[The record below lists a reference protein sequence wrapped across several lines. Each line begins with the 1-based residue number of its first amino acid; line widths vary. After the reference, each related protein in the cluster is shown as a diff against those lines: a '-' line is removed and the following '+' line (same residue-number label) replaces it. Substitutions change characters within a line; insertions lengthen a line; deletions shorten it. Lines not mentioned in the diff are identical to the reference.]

1 MNSLKIT
8 NGRIITPSGIVN
20 GSLNIEGGRI
30 KSINEPFEAQTEIN
44 ARNHYVSPGFVDIH
58 THGGGGSDFM
68 DGTVQA
74 FLTAG
79 EMHSKHGTTTLLPTL
94 LSAGFDETVNAINAF
109 EMAKGVRYKGANLQ
123 GLHIEGPYF
132 APEQCGAQ
140 DTRYIKPPD
149 KNEYKKI
156 LSLSKNILRWSAAP
170 ELPGIPE
177 FAKIL
182 REAGILPSIAHSNA
196 DYEQV
201 LEAFDEGFTHIT
213 HLYSAMSTVH
223 RRNTMRYAGIVESAY
238 LIDDM
243 TVEIIADGV
252 HLPQSLLEF
261 VTKFKK
267 RDKIALVT
275 DSMRA
280 AGMGDGESILGSLK
294 NGQRVIVEEGVA
306 KLPDRSAFAGSVATM
321 DRLIRNIINL
331 TNTSISEAVEMASTV
346 PCNIT
351 GLKTKGKIEC
361 GLDAD
366 IVIFDDDINVKCTVI
381 NGETVFR
388 EGDI

>member
-8 NGRIITPSGIVN
+8 NGRIITPGGIVH
-20 GSLNIEGGRI
+20 GTLNIENGKIIG
-30 KSINEPFEAQTEIN
+30 INEPFEAQTQIN
-44 ARNHYVSPGFVDIH
+44 ADNLYVSPGFVDIH

-74 FLTAG
+74 FLAAG
-79 EMHSKHGTTTLLPTL
+79 EMHSRHGTTTLLPTL
-94 LSAGFDETVNAINAF
+94 LSAGIDETVNAINAF
-109 EMAKGVRYKGANLQ
+109 EQAKKVSYKGANLQ

-140 DTRYIKPPD
+140 DTRYIKPPE
-149 KNEYKKI
+149 KSEYERI
-156 LSLSKNILRWSAAP
+156 LLLSINILRWSAAP

-177 FAKIL
+177 FAKALGDANIL
-182 REAGILPSIAHSNA
+182 LSIAHSNA

-223 RRNTMRYAGIVESAY
+223 RRNAMRYAGIVESAY

-252 HLPQSLLEF
+252 HLPQSLLRF
-261 VTKFKK
+261 VTKFKSK
-267 RDKIALVT
+267 DKIALVT

-280 AGMGDGESILGSLK
+280 AGMADGESILGSLK
-294 NGQRVIVEEGVA
+294 NGQRVLIEDGVA

-321 DRLIRNIINL
+321 DRLVRNIINL
-331 TNTSISEAVEMASTV
+331 TDTSIVQAVGMASTV
-346 PCNIT
+346 PCSIMGFN
-351 GLKTKGKIEC
+351 
-361 GLDAD
+361 
-366 IVIFDDDINVKCTVI
+366 
-381 NGETVFR
+381 
-388 EGDI
+388 

>member
-8 NGRIITPSGIVN
+8 NGRIITPGGIVH
-20 GSLNIEGGRI
+20 GTLNIENGKIIG
-30 KSINEPFEAQTEIN
+30 INEPFEAQTQIN
-44 ARNHYVSPGFVDIH
+44 ADNLYVSPGFVDIH

-74 FLTAG
+74 FLAAG
-79 EMHSKHGTTTLLPTL
+79 EMHSRHGTTTLLPTL
-94 LSAGFDETVNAINAF
+94 LSAGIDETVNAIN
-109 EMAKGVRYKGANLQ
+109 VSYKGANLQ

-140 DTRYIKPPD
+140 DTRYIKPPE
-149 KNEYKKI
+149 KSEYERI
-156 LSLSKNILRWSAAP
+156 LLLSKNILRWSAAP

-177 FAKIL
+177 FAKALGDANIL
-182 REAGILPSIAHSNA
+182 LSIAHSNA

-223 RRNTMRYAGIVESAY
+223 RRNAMRYAGIVESAY

-252 HLPQSLLEF
+252 HLPQSLLRF
-261 VTKFKK
+261 VTKFKSK
-267 RDKIALVT
+267 DKIALVT

-280 AGMGDGESILGSLK
+280 AGMADGESILGSLK
-294 NGQRVIVEEGVA
+294 NGQRVLIEDGVA

-321 DRLIRNIINL
+321 DRLVRNIINL
-331 TNTSISEAVEMASTV
+331 TDTSIVQAVGMASTV
-346 PCNIT
+346 PCSIMGFN
-351 GLKTKGKIEC
+351 KKGKIES
-361 GLDAD
+361 GFDAD
-366 IVIFDDDINVKCTVI
+366 IVLFDDDINVKFTII
-381 NGETVFR
+381 NGKTIFR
-388 EGDI
+388 EGNK